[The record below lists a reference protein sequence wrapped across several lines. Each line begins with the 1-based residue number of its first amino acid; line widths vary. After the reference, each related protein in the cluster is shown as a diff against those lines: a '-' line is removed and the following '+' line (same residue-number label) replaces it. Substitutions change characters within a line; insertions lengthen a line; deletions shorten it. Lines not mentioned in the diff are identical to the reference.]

1 MEKSGVDVES
11 RAWLRVQGSL
21 DEVDCLG
28 IQKSRCLCKAVQVGD
43 SGDGAGRQAKVW
55 SFLFGQRQLCASSEN
70 PSHSQ

>member
-1 MEKSGVDVES
+1 MEKSGADVES

-43 SGDGAGRQAKVW
+43 RGDGAGRQAKVW
-55 SFLFGQRQLCASSEN
+55 RRRDGVGEDQETTA
-70 PSHSQ
+70 